1 MAEQSTSDDS
11 EKTEPATPRRLQK
24 ARDEGQVARSREL
37 TTFVLLFGG
46 IIGLWGMSSMLYEQL
61 GTVMEQA
68 FLFERMHAFEPEPM
82 LSKVANLA
90 LQSLY
95 ALMPLF
101 ILMVV
106 LALVA
111 PALLGGWIVSAKGM
125 KPQLSKLNPAKGL
138 KRIFSSQALAELGK
152 AIAKTTLVGGVLV
165 VFLVTRQGEYMGLMG
180 QPVQLAL
187 TNALKLAAEAA
198 VLMVLTLIV
207 VVLIDVPYQLY
218 SHTKKLKMTKE
229 EVKREHKETE
239 GDPHVK
245 ARIRAQQQAISRG
258 RMMSKVPEADVII
271 TNPTHFAVALKYDDK
286 NMGAPRLVA
295 KGSDAVAAKI
305 RELGEEHNIPRL
317 EAPALARALFY
328 NVDLEREVPTA
339 LYTAVAEVLA
349 WAFRL
354 KQIKVEGGDIP
365 PTPKNLVVPKQMAER
380 KVHPRHQQDSEPNQ
394 TPEEG
399 NE

>member
-24 ARDEGQVARSREL
+24 AREEGQVARSREL
-37 TTFVLLFGG
+37 TTFILLFGG
-46 IIGLWGMSSMLYEQL
+46 IIGLWGMSSALFEQV

-68 FLFERMHAFEPEPM
+68 FLFERQQAFDIAPM
-82 LSKVANLA
+82 LARVLNLA
-90 LQSLY
+90 VKSLF

-101 ILMVV
+101 LLMVV

-111 PALLGGWIVSAKGM
+111 PALLGGWVISAKGM
-125 KPQLSKLNPAKGL
+125 KPQLSKLNPAKGI

-152 AIAKTTLVGGVLV
+152 AIAKTLLVGGVLV
-165 VFLVTRQGEYMGLMG
+165 AFLYSRHSEYMALMG
-180 QPVQLAL
+180 QPVQKALSNAL
-187 TNALKLAAEAA
+187 TLAAEAA
-198 VLMVLTLIV
+198 LLMVLTLIV

-218 SHTKKLKMTKE
+218 AHAKKLKMTKE

-245 ARIRAQQQAISRG
+245 ARIRSQQQAMSRG

-271 TNPTHFAVALKYDDK
+271 TNPTHFAVALKYDEAK
-286 NMGAPRLVA
+286 MGAPRLVA
-295 KGSDAVAAKI
+295 KGTEAVAAKI
-305 RELGEEHNIPRL
+305 RELGEEHRIPRL
-317 EAPALARALFY
+317 EAPMLARALYY
-328 NVDLEREVPTA
+328 NVDLDREIPST

-354 KQIKVEGGDIP
+354 KQVRKEGGDMP
-365 PTPKNLVVPKQMAER
+365 PTPRKLNVPAAMAER
-380 KVHPRHQQDSEPNQ
+380 KVHPRQQAEQENDE
-394 TPEEG
+394 
-399 NE
+399 